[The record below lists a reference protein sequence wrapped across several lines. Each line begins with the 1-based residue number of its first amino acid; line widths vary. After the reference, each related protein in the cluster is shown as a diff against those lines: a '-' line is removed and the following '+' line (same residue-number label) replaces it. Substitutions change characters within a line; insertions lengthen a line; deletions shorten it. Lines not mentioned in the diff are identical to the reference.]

1 MDQRTDRKPFD
12 AASDNPKRRWIDRIP
27 GGRRVV
33 VIGIAVALVALLVW
47 TIRPST
53 NVVRNRNA
61 FAGPN
66 QATPVGIATVTSG
79 DITVTLNALGT
90 VTPLATVT
98 VKPQVGGQLIRIDFT
113 EGDTVRAGEVLAEID
128 PKPYQAALDQTT
140 GQLAR
145 DQAQLANAEV
155 DLERYRTLA
164 GQNSIAQQQVDTQAA
179 LVRQLQGVIKSDQA
193 NVEAAQINLNYA
205 TIRSPITGRVGLRQV
220 DLGNLLTA
228 GQATGIAVVTQLE
241 PISVVFAVP
250 EDSIS
255 DVLSRMREGAKLT
268 ADAYDRAQTK
278 KLATGTLAT
287 VDNQIDTTT
296 GTVKLRAMYDNKSRE
311 LFPNQFVNIKL
322 LVNTLHNQMVVP
334 ASAIQRGASGTF
346 VFLVNPDHTVSM
358 RTVMVGQTQDDR
370 VAVTSGLMAGDIVVV
385 DGADRLREGARV
397 LLPGEQPPAPTATES
412 RGPAN
417 AAGAGRQGRGGRRS
431 GQAGG
436 AGRGGGGGGPGTPGA
451 GTAGTGAAGAGAA
464 GAGARGAAG
473 GRGGSGGG

>member
-12 AASDNPKRRWIDRIP
+12 AASDDITRRRGIDRIP
-27 GGRRVV
+27 GGRKI
-33 VIGIAVALVALLVW
+33 VIITIAVALVALLVW
-47 TIRPST
+47 TIRPSR
-53 NVVRNRNA
+53 NAIPNRNA
-61 FAGPN
+61 FAGAN
-66 QATPVGIATVTSG
+66 QATPVGIAKVTSG

-113 EGDTVRAGEVLAEID
+113 EGETVRAGQVLAEID
-128 PKPYQAALDQTT
+128 PKPYQAALDQAD

-145 DQAQLANAEV
+145 DQAQLANAQV

-250 EDSIS
+250 EDAIS
-255 DVLSRMREGAKLT
+255 DVLGQMRQGAKLT
-268 ADAYDRAQTK
+268 SDAYDRAQSK
-278 KLATGTLAT
+278 KIATGVLATI
-287 VDNQIDTTT
+287 DNQIDTTT
-296 GTVKLRAMYDNKSRE
+296 GTVKLRAMYDNKSGE
-311 LFPNQFVNIKL
+311 LFPNQFVNIRL

-334 ASAIQRGASGTF
+334 ASAIQHGASGTF
-346 VFLVNPDHTVSM
+346 VFVVNSDHTVTM
-358 RTVMVGQTQDDR
+358 RNVQVGQTQDDR
-370 VAVTSGLMAGDIVVV
+370 VAVTSGVMAGDTLVV
-385 DGADRLREGARV
+385 DGADRLRDGAKV
-397 LLPGEQPPAPTATES
+397 LLPGEQPPAAAATQG
-412 RGPAN
+412 RAPAN
-417 AAGAGRQGRGGRRS
+417 GAGGRRQGRAGRRG
-431 GQAGG
+431 GQG
-436 AGRGGGGGGPGTPGA
+436 AGAPGAAPGTPDA
-451 GTAGTGAAGAGAA
+451 GAAGAGAA
-464 GAGARGAAG
+464 GAGAAG
-473 GRGGSGGG
+473 GRGGPGGG